1 MLWMS
6 KSQIIILVIF
16 RLRSIH
22 FHKTQSDVHAM
33 NLNPDPYANM
43 SILVKVTWCTTASDI
58 SYLGVISLI
67 KVMYSCNQL
76 FGNLDMHSVIWQ
88 RCSIFIVTKTL
99 RHGLCFTYVHH
110 LEIQTIVCYKNPSF
124 WAAKVFHAFL
134 HEESWWPSKSIFPKV
149 KVLFGKLASC
159 GENDP

>member
-43 SILVKVTWCTTASDI
+43 SISVKVTWCTTASDI

-76 FGNLDMHSVIWQ
+76 FGNL
-88 RCSIFIVTKTL
+88 CTKTL
-99 RHGLCFTYVHH
+99 VKMLHFHSYKDYPEQITTGFVLHTYVHH
-110 LEIQTIVCYKNPSF
+110 LEIQTIVCYKTPSF

-134 HEESWWPSKSIFPKV
+134 HEESWWPSKSIFPQ
-149 KVLFGKLASC
+149 S
-159 GENDP
+159 